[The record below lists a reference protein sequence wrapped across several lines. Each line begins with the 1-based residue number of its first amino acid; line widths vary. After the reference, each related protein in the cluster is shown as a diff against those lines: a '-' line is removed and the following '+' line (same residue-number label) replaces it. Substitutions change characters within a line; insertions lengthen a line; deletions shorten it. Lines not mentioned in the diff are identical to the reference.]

1 MPELGLSFI
10 IQIALIVHVLK
21 TGRPYYWTFI
31 IFIPGVGPLVYFIV
45 ELLPELMDS
54 QQGRNAVR
62 GIKKTLDPTGD
73 LRQKQKQHKISGSVD
88 ATRHLAAE
96 FLEAE
101 QYEEAIKHYE
111 NALTGIYSDDP
122 DLLLGLATAQF
133 SCKQYDEARQ
143 TLDQLIE
150 KNPDYRSSEGHL
162 IYARSMEACGDP
174 NKAREEYTAVVAY
187 YAGAEARFRFGS
199 FLETQGDNDAALSEY
214 QEIMAAADVAPQHYL
229 IAQKN
234 WINDAK
240 TGVKRLTE

>member
-1 MPELGLSFI
+1 MPALGLSFI

-21 TGRPYYWTFI
+21 TGRPYYWIFI
-31 IFIPGVGPLVYFIV
+31 IFIPDVGPLVYFIV
-45 ELLPELMDS
+45 ELLPELMSS
-54 QQGRNAVR
+54 QQGRNAEQ

-73 LRQKQKQHKISGSVD
+73 LRQKQKERKMSSSVD

-96 FLEAE
+96 LFESE

-122 DLLLGLATAQF
+122 DLLLGLATTQF

-150 KNPDYRSSEGHL
+150 MNPDYRSSEGHL
-162 IYARSMEACGDP
+162 IYARSMEACGDVD
-174 NKAREEYTAVVAY
+174 KAHEEYTAVVAY
-187 YAGAEARFRFGS
+187 YAGAEARLRFGT
-199 FLETQGDNDAALSEY
+199 FLEAQGNNDAALSEY
-214 QEIMAAADVAPQHYL
+214 QEIMTAADLAPQHYL
-229 IAQKN
+229 IAQEN

-240 TGVKRLTE
+240 AGAKRLTE

>member
-1 MPELGLSFI
+1 MPALGLSFI

-21 TGRPYYWTFI
+21 TGRPYYWAFI

-45 ELLPELMDS
+45 ELLPELMGS

-73 LRQKQKQHKISGSVD
+73 LRQKQKEHKMSGSVD

-96 FLEAE
+96 LLESE
-101 QYEEAIKHYE
+101 QFEDAIKHYE

-133 SCKQYDEARQ
+133 SCEQYDAAWR

-162 IYARSMEACGDP
+162 IYARSMEACGDAA
-174 NKAREEYTAVVAY
+174 KAREEYTAVVAY
-187 YAGAEARFRFGS
+187 YAGAEARLRFGT
-199 FLETQGDNDAALSEY
+199 FLEAQGDNDAALAEY
-214 QEIMAAADVAPQHYL
+214 QEIMAAADLTPRHYL
-229 IAQKN
+229 KAQKN

-240 TGVKRLTE
+240 VGIKRLTD